1 MTPDQLMKAV
11 LRAIHLHQRTQSH
24 PPSTLCLNPMD
35 CRTLVL
41 AQDRPDGPDDY
52 EVRIQIPLESRSSGH
67 RLAGVSAVSDPQQPR
82 ETMTVNGTTTYVLE
96 AMERLRIGASDGE
109 GN

>member
-1 MTPDQLMKAV
+1 MLSPDQLMKAV
-11 LRAIHLHQRTQSH
+11 LMAISMHQRMQSH

-35 CRTLVL
+35 CRTLAL
-41 AQDRPDGPDDY
+41 AQDRLDGPDDY
-52 EVRIQIPLESRSSGH
+52 EVRTQIPLESRSSGH

-96 AMERLRIGASDGE
+96 AMEYLRTGASDGID
-109 GN
+109 